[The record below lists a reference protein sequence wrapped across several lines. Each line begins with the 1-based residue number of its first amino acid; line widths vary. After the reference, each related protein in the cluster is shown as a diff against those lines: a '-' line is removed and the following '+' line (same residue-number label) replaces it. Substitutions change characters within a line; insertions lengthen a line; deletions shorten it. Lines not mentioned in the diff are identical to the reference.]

1 MAEDVQSDLP
11 AGQTVSHYR
20 VVRRIG
26 AGAMGVVY
34 RARDESLDRDVA
46 LKFLAAGAASDAVSK
61 SRFIREAKA
70 ASALDHPN
78 VATVYEIG
86 QWRDQD
92 FIAMAFYDGETLKE
106 RLERGTMPPDD
117 VVGLVGQIAAGLAAA
132 HAKGIVHRDLK
143 PANIAITSQGTAKI
157 LDFGLAKVTS
167 ARQETGIQVT
177 QPGTTLGT
185 VAYMAPEQV
194 RAEEAD
200 TRSDVWALGVIAYE
214 MLTGRLPFTGDDTFT
229 IMQAIVAETP
239 TSVARL
245 RPDAPPALAQLVHA
259 ALEKDRSKRSITS
272 TAFVQAAAAI
282 HDRATAD
289 RTRAPAGWA
298 RSPLGRAIAAIALIA
313 LSLGAFAWWRQ
324 HTRLQWARDIAPL
337 EIRKLADDE
346 QFMEAFDAAVRAEA
360 IIPQH
365 PGLAELWPII
375 SRAASIESTPP
386 GADVVY
392 RKYGDRDGEWR
403 PLGRTPVTKV
413 KFPRG
418 AFELEVALPGYT
430 DVQDIGLPVFDVRA
444 SYTLERPQDVP
455 DGMVRASAGGEPF
468 QIFYPGL
475 DHLPPVT
482 LDDYWLDR
490 HEVTNAEFKRF
501 VDAGGYRQAQL
512 WPASCVE
519 DGRAIS
525 REEALRRFVD
535 GTGRPGPSTWESGS
549 YPAGQDDYPVTG
561 VSWYEA
567 AAYAAFVGK
576 QLPTVF
582 HWSMVADQTMSGA
595 VVPASNFSGKGPQ
608 PVGRSGAW
616 NRFGAVDMG
625 GNAKEWVSNS
635 AGEGKRYILGG
646 AWDEPVYMFTDG
658 DARSPMTR
666 EATFGFRC
674 MKLVGPTHI
683 AGEIAGE
690 IAYPFRDYAAERP
703 VSDEIFT
710 QYLNFYRYDR
720 LDLAARVERVDDSR
734 AEWRL
739 EKVSFSAAYGGERI
753 VAYVFLPK
761 QGAPPYQTVVYF
773 PGAGAIANRT
783 SEPIGTQFFDF
794 LLKSGRSVVFP
805 VYKGTYERGGG
816 IISDYPNMSA
826 NWRDHMVMIA
836 KDLGR
841 TIDYLSS
848 RPDIAADR
856 LGYMGSSWGGAM
868 GAWLPAIEPRLKAS
882 VLRVG
887 GFYQQRS
894 LPEVDAFNFTPRVK
908 IPTLM
913 LSGRYDFFY
922 PTQASQEPMFALLGA
937 PANDKKRI
945 VYDTGHTIPRN
956 EMIKETLDWFDKYLG
971 PTQ

>member
-1 MAEDVQSDLP
+1 L
-11 AGQTVSHYR
+11 
-20 VVRRIG
+20 
-26 AGAMGVVY
+26 
-34 RARDESLDRDVA
+34 
-46 LKFLAAGAASDAVSK
+46 
-61 SRFIREAKA
+61 RFIREAKA

-86 QWRDQD
+86 EWRDKL
-92 FIAMAFYDGETLKE
+92 FIAMAFYDGETLKD
-106 RLERGTMPPDD
+106 RLERGTMPSDD
-117 VVGLVGQIAAGLAAA
+117 VVALVGQVAAGLAAA
-132 HAKGIVHRDLK
+132 HARGVVHRDLK
-143 PANIAITSQGTAKI
+143 PANIAVTADGAAKI
-157 LDFGLAKVTS
+157 LDFGLAKFDS
-167 ARQETGIQVT
+167 PGQETGIQVT

-200 TRSDVWALGVIAYE
+200 SRSDVWALGVVAYQ
-214 MLTGRLPFTGDDTFT
+214 MLTGRLPFNGENSFA
-229 IMQAIVAETP
+229 IMKAIVTDTP
-239 TSVARL
+239 PSVASL
-245 RPDAPPALAQLVHA
+245 RPEAPPELARLIAA
-259 ALEKDRSKRSITS
+259 ALEKDRSKRSVRS
-272 TAFVQAAAAI
+272 TDFVQAAAAI
-282 HDRATAD
+282 LRATSD

-298 RSPLGRAIAAIALIA
+298 RSPRGRAVAAMALVA
-313 LSLGAFAWWRQ
+313 LAVAGFVWWRQ
-324 HTRLQWARDIAPL
+324 HALIQWARDVAPL

-346 QFMEAFDAAVRAEA
+346 QFLEAFDTAVRAEA
-360 IIPQH
+360 VIPQH
-365 PGLAELWPII
+365 PGLVELWPII
-375 SRAASIESTPP
+375 SRAASIDSTPP
-386 GADVVY
+386 GAEVVY
-392 RKYGDRDGEWR
+392 RTYGDRDGEWR
-403 PLGRTPVTKV
+403 PLGRTPLAKV
-413 KFPRG
+413 KFPKG
-418 AFELEVALPGYT
+418 AVEWKVVLPGYT
-430 DVQDIGLPVFDVRA
+430 DVLDIQYPLLPLRA
-444 SYTLERPQDVP
+444 SYTLDRPQDVP
-455 DGMVRASAGGEPF
+455 HGMVRASAGGEPF

-475 DHLPPVT
+475 DHLRPVT
-482 LDDYWLDR
+482 LDDYWIDR

-501 VDAGGYRQAQL
+501 VDAGGYRQGQL
-512 WPASCVE
+512 WPASFVE
-519 DGRAIS
+519 NGKAIS
-525 REEALRRFVD
+525 REEALRLFVD

-582 HWSMVADQTMSGA
+582 HWSMVADQTMSGS
-595 VVPASNFSGKGPQ
+595 VVPASNFSGKGPR

-616 NRFGAVDMG
+616 NRFGTDDMG
-625 GNAKEWVSNS
+625 GNAKEWVSNP
-635 AGEGKRYILGG
+635 AGGGKRYILGG

-674 MKLVGPTHI
+674 MKLVAPTQV
-683 AGEIAGE
+683 AAEIAGE

-703 VSDEIFT
+703 VSDEIFA
-710 QYLNFYRYDR
+710 QYLNFYLYDR
-720 LDLAARVERVDDSR
+720 VDLATRVERVDDSTP
-734 AEWRL
+734 EWRL

-761 QGAPPYQTVVYF
+761 KGTPPYQTVVYF
-773 PGAGAIANRT
+773 PGSSAIRTRT
-783 SEPIGTQFFDF
+783 SEPIDTRLFDF

-816 IISDYPNMSA
+816 IISDYPNMTA

-841 TIDYLSS
+841 TVDYLSS

-856 LGYMGSSWGGAM
+856 IGYLGGSWGGAM

-913 LSGRYDFFY
+913 LSGRFDFFY
-922 PTQASQEPMFALLGA
+922 PTQSSQEPMFALLGA
-937 PANDKKRI
+937 PASEKKRI
-945 VYDTGHTIPRN
+945 VYDTGHIIPRN
-956 EMIKETLDWFDKYLG
+956 EMIKETLDWFDRYLG